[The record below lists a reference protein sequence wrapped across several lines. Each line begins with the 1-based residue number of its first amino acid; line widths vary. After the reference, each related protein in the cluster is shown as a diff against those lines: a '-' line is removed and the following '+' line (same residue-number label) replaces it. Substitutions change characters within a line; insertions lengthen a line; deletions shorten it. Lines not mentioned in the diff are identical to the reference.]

1 MFASALKAAGSAA
14 AGLMSGA
21 AALPFTTESEYTS
34 FAGKSPWRMY
44 KGKKDVPDPKG
55 GSNKVECTIFVH
67 DLKGAS
73 PAQSSAARNAMKKLR
88 TIKHPYLVKC
98 LDAGEINDQKGGG
111 TIYIVTE
118 PVQPL
123 SEVLSELQ
131 QTPASIVWG
140 VYTLAAAV
148 NFLNIDCKIVHGQVS
163 IEAIFVDR
171 GMDWKLGG
179 FELCSA
185 ADAADASYFGTCK
198 ELFPKRL
205 QSPELARGNMEALGR
220 IPVVADWW
228 ALGCT
233 TFEVFCGTIRSP
245 SDLKNVGEMPEL
257 LRPDYMRLLSGN
269 PAARLR
275 PAELLQNA
283 LFDEDYVSLQL
294 FLETLNI
301 KDAVEK
307 DRFFTKLADRVPA
320 LPKATAQWKV
330 LPALCNS
337 LEYGGG
343 SARALEPLLKI
354 AGVLTEEEMQ
364 EQVCRAQF
372 GRNSGAIRVQFGCN
386 SGASLAQFGAILPT
400 PHLLAAQVVPTVVKL
415 FANTDR
421 QMRIPLLERLP
432 TLVPHLTAKTINDA
446 IFQARAPSPP
456 AGHPSTRRPPPIR
469 PRPTSSTSS
478 TAAVSAAPQPLLSR

>member
-245 SDLKNVGEMPEL
+245 SDLKNVAEMPEL

-330 LPALCNS
+330 LPA
-337 LEYGGG
+337 
-343 SARALEPLLKI
+343 
-354 AGVLTEEEMQ
+354 
-364 EQVCRAQF
+364 QF
-372 GRNSGAIRVQFGCN
+372 LRNSGAI
-386 SGASLAQFGAILPT
+386 ILT
-400 PHLLAAQVVPTVVKL
+400 CLLL
-415 FANTDR
+415 
-421 QMRIPLLERLP
+421 
-432 TLVPHLTAKTINDA
+432 
-446 IFQARAPSPP
+446 
-456 AGHPSTRRPPPIR
+456 
-469 PRPTSSTSS
+469 
-478 TAAVSAAPQPLLSR
+478 

>member
-364 EQVCRAQF
+364 EQVYRAQI
-372 GRNSGAIRVQFGCN
+372 GRNSGAIRAQLCALSRN
-386 SGASLAQFGAILPT
+386 SAQLFSHPPPSTAGGRRSRRRRATAPTAGRSTAARRCRRRRRGAPRRRRST
-400 PHLLAAQVVPTVVKL
+400 
-415 FANTDR
+415 
-421 QMRIPLLERLP
+421 
-432 TLVPHLTAKTINDA
+432 
-446 IFQARAPSPP
+446 
-456 AGHPSTRRPPPIR
+456 STRRWWGR
-469 PRPTSSTSS
+469 ATR
-478 TAAVSAAPQPLLSR
+478 SRRARARGRWGTRCSRRGW